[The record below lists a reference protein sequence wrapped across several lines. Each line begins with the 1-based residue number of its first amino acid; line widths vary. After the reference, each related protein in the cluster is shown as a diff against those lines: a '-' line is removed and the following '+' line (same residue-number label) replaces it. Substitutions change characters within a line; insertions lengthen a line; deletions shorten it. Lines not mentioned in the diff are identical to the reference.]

1 MKQSFHFVN
10 ETRLVYGQIL
20 TSENFMTTH
29 FASMATAEI
38 KYLCFQITFQMNKV
52 FVRMIVMYVLNTVY
66 TLNAPR
72 DRLLEYF

>member
-29 FASMATAEI
+29 FASMATMFNSGNKIFMFPNNISNERGI
-38 KYLCFQITFQMNKV
+38 CTNDSNVCFKYGI
-52 FVRMIVMYVLNTVY
+52 Y
-66 TLNAPR
+66 A
-72 DRLLEYF
+72 